1 MGFSMFTGTYVAACL
16 QGVDTT
22 RDGLADLRAGPT
34 SHFAESEP
42 KQKVNATETGRA
54 EDILSWPY
62 SPAPRLPT
70 SAAYNSRGTPRCYNR
85 TQRRIEFRG
94 DT

>member
-34 SHFAESEP
+34 SHFAESKNP
-42 KQKVNATETGRA
+42 
-54 EDILSWPY
+54 
-62 SPAPRLPT
+62 
-70 SAAYNSRGTPRCYNR
+70 NR
-85 TQRRIEFRG
+85 R
-94 DT
+94 